1 MQGEGK
7 HQMWQCGGYTIVPA
21 SRRLLRDGQPVD
33 LEAKVFDLIWLLV
46 ENRDRAV
53 GKQEVI
59 AALWGHRPITDA
71 ALSQLLYKARR
82 ALDDDGDRQAVIRTV
97 YGRGLQWVA
106 PVTVATT
113 ASPTAAVAPPP
124 AMPVIDMPAPKPSAP
139 RHRRL
144 WLAAGALV
152 LVGLLSL
159 WIVPRSL
166 APPAPPKQ
174 RVALLPVENDTGDH
188 ALDWT
193 TRGLSGLIASL
204 LGANRDIDVVDPL
217 EAARAWTYTPSQGRD
232 HAGQIR
238 FATGADVLVD

>member
-21 SRRLLRDGQPVD
+21 SRRLLRAGQPVD

-53 GKQEVI
+53 GKQEVV

-97 YGRGLQWVA
+97 YGRGLQWIA
-106 PVTVATT
+106 PVTD
-113 ASPTAAVAPPP
+113 AAVTDAAVPTRPTRPGGSLPSPGLP
-124 AMPVIDMPAPKPSAP
+124 ARPT
-139 RHRRL
+139 RGRRRL
-144 WLAAGALV
+144 WFALGALAV
-152 LVGLLSL
+152 VGLLSL
-159 WIVPRSL
+159 WIVPRSF

-174 RVALLPVENDTGDH
+174 RIALLPVDNATGDH

-204 LGANRDIDVVDPL
+204 
-217 EAARAWTYTPSQGRD
+217 
-232 HAGQIR
+232 
-238 FATGADVLVD
+238 